1 MIHLHMSD
9 VFFLFQSQFPS
20 GQCSTSRF
28 FLWTHGSAIELK
40 AMAICFFLPCLV
52 RCVRCK
58 VVGLKLGLQQTFIFI
73 THKYADFTFAIHRL
87 VVCLFF
93 QKMSERSEYDN
104 INVSSKQ
111 QMFWIF
117 ARKMT

>member
-1 MIHLHMSD
+1 MIHFHMSD
-9 VFFLFQSQFPS
+9 AFFLFQSQFPS

-52 RCVRCK
+52 RRVRCK

-73 THKYADFTFAIHRL
+73 THKYADYVCNSSISRL
-87 VVCLFF
+87 FVF
-93 QKMSERSEYDN
+93 SE
-104 INVSSKQ
+104 NVRTQ
-111 QMFWIF
+111 
-117 ARKMT
+117 